1 MKKLII
7 LACLA
12 LSATTVS
19 AQAPAP
25 VPEPAPA
32 PASDVAALRKTCA
45 EAMNADPAFAKS
57 IIATADKQIDQKTI
71 DAHTQANAFIAKNER
86 HVLLAYGAMWII
98 AALFVAFLWLRQQ
111 KLRAEITQLRKD
123 LDAAGK
129 EP

>member
-7 LACLA
+7 LVCLA
-12 LSATTVS
+12 LSATAAS

-25 VPEPAPA
+25 AP
-32 PASDVAALRKTCA
+32 DVSAARKSCA
-45 EAMNADPAFAKS
+45 DAMNADPEFAKS
-57 IIATADKQIDQKTI
+57 ILATVDKQIDQKTI
-71 DAHTQANAFIAKNER
+71 DAHTQANTFIAKNER
-86 HVLLAYGAMWII
+86 HVLLAYGAMWVI

-129 EP
+129 GA

>member
-7 LACLA
+7 LVCLA
-12 LSATTVS
+12 LSATAAS

-25 VPEPAPA
+25 AP
-32 PASDVAALRKTCA
+32 DVSAARKSCA
-45 EAMNADPAFAKS
+45 DAMNADPEFAKS
-57 IIATADKQIDQKTI
+57 ILATVDKQIDQKTI
-71 DAHTQANAFIAKNER
+71 DAHIQANMFIAKNER
-86 HVLLAYGAMWII
+86 HVLLAYGAMWVI

>member
-12 LSATTVS
+12 LAATAAS

-25 VPEPAPA
+25 
-32 PASDVAALRKTCA
+32 DVAAARKSCTD
-45 EAMNADPAFAKS
+45 AMNADPEFAKS
-57 IIATADKQIDQKTI
+57 ILATVDKQIDQKTI
-71 DAHTQANAFIAKNER
+71 DAHTQANKFIAKNER
-86 HVLLAYGAMWII
+86 HVLLAYGAMWVI

>member
-1 MKKLII
+1 MKKLVI
-7 LACLA
+7 LVCLA
-12 LSATTVS
+12 LSATSAS

-25 VPEPAPA
+25 
-32 PASDVAALRKTCA
+32 DVSAARKACA
-45 EAMNADPAFAKS
+45 EAMNADPEFARS
-57 IIATADKQIDQKTI
+57 IVATVDKQIDQRTI
-71 DAHTQANAFIAKNER
+71 DAHTQANAFIEKNER